1 MYLGYR
7 NDVIEQQ
14 STPQF
19 CKFVVQ
25 VVELGY
31 SIRLMVGS
39 INLIC
44 IYYNLA
50 LPIGTQI
57 SKIEAARKYK
67 IVNLRNPS
75 GHACCLFA
83 LRSLKPRL
91 DF

>member
-1 MYLGYR
+1 MLTVMDCPNIAGAKASIAPVL
-7 NDVIEQQ
+7 N
-14 STPQF
+14 TP
-19 CKFVVQ
+19 
-25 VVELGY
+25 L
-31 SIRLMVGS
+31 
-39 INLIC
+39 